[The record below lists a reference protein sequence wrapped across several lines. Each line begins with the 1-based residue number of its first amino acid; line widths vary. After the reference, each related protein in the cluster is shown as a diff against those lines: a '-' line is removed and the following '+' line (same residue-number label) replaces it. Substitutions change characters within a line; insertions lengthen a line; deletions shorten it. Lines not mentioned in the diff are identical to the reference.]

1 MSLKTQKPSVPV
13 YKPLFTLLFG
23 VLAGVVLGAAA
34 MRYWWATTLADAMRS
49 ASLVAELNSKAEQS
63 LLMVIASCVMLV
75 CVICLEIYCAKKSIK
90 KSEPPLNPAAKIS

>member
-13 YKPLFTLLFG
+13 YKPLLTLVFG
-23 VLAGVVLGAAA
+23 VLLGVVLGAAA
-34 MRYWWATTLADAMRS
+34 MRYWWASTLAEAMKS

-63 LLMVIASCVMLV
+63 LLLVIALCVMFV

-90 KSEPPLNPAAKIS
+90 DSETPTDLAPEIG